1 MEQKNNIKVKKE
13 INDIAV
19 LIPNLTGKVLM
30 LNFLSPSIS
39 AISFTIS
46 LTRVRPNANSA
57 GTINGVIFSKTIP
70 AYIKDNPSIN
80 ATMTLPTNG

>member
-46 LTRVRPNANSA
+46 L
-57 GTINGVIFSKTIP
+57 INIKKKERIIGGIIAELMVPSK
-70 AYIKDNPSIN
+70 
-80 ATMTLPTNG
+80 